1 MKIHCYDPQI
11 AREIHAQFLK
21 MQLVYGEKQ
30 TYTSLISPSST
41 YFTPIEAAGI
51 ASDME
56 EFWTLYRVWNQIYQS
71 ALKGDAPDWVRAYTE
86 SGVAPED
93 VMAHRIVSAAGLE
106 PEMCRTD
113 YIAIS
118 DTERKIAEIQWRPG
132 GIGLAAGIIDAYAE
146 VIPYS
151 QNVST
156 FGKFSDNFYN
166 LITQPRRAQAETKT
180 IVLGTTTE
188 FMNGELYLKQYYQ
201 GKGLRYIPILP
212 TRAKDFI
219 VRDNRLFIEEDGAT
233 YPIDIMNSEEFT
245 RHLPKAELPNIAQG
259 SVDHK
264 FWIEV
269 PLNYIYRQK
278 WGLALPFMPEYQHL
292 FSDTVRQLI
301 PATVLLNE
309 FRLSPL
315 IPYLD
320 HPQREL
326 LANVKSMDDLASL
339 PTALRKSLIV
349 KCGGGSELHYRSKG
363 VYKLGSAKSYD
374 LKILEFIEE
383 RMQKYQEPWI
393 VQQYVKAK
401 YDVPVAVPWDLDKIE
416 MIEAHARFMIFGG
429 RFGGNAPVVLGGNG
443 NYGRYWKVCG
453 RSVNEDQNN
462 EQATG
467 FNDMRV
473 VYE

>member
-11 AREIHAQFLK
+11 ARQIHAQFLK
-21 MQLVYGEKQ
+21 KQLVYGEQQ
-30 TYTSLISPSST
+30 TYASLISPSST
-41 YFTPIEAAGI
+41 HFSPAEVSGI
-51 ASDME
+51 NEDLS
-56 EFWTLYRVWNQIYQS
+56 EFWTLYRVWNQIYQA
-71 ALKGDAPDWVRAYTE
+71 ALVGDAPDWVRAYTE

-93 VMAHRIVSAAGLE
+93 VIAHRIVSAAGLE

-118 DTERKIAEIQWRPG
+118 ENERKIAEIQWRPG

-151 QNVST
+151 EQVGT
-156 FGKFSDNFYN
+156 FGNFSDNFYK
-166 LITQPRRAQAETKT
+166 LITQARRSQAVTKT

-188 FMNGELYLKQYYQ
+188 FMNGELYLEQYYKT
-201 GKGLRYIPILP
+201 KGLRYIPILP
-212 TRAKDFI
+212 TRAKNFI
-219 VRDNRLFIEEDGAT
+219 VRDNRMFIEEAGET

-245 RHLPKAELPNIAQG
+245 RHLPKVELPNIAQG
-259 SVDHK
+259 SVDGK

-292 FSDTVRQLI
+292 FSDKVRQLV
-301 PATVLLNE
+301 PATVLLNGLN
-309 FRLSPL
+309 LSPL

-320 HPQREL
+320 HPQREQ
-326 LANVKSMDDLASL
+326 LANVKTMDDLASL

-374 LKILEFIEE
+374 LKILEFIEQ
-383 RMQKYQEPWI
+383 RMQEHQEPWI
-393 VQQYVKAK
+393 VQHYVKAK
-401 YDVPVAVPWDLDKIE
+401 YDVPVAVPWDLDKVD

-429 RFGGNAPVVLGGNG
+429 RIDGHAPMVLGGNG

-453 RSVNEDQNN
+453 RSVNENQNN

-473 VYE
+473 VNS